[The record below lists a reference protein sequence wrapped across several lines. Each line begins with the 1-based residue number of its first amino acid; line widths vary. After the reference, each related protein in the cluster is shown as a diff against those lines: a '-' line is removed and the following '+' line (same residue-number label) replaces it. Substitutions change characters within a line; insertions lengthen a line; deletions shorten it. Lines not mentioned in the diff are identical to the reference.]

1 MKPCL
6 QTDIWR
12 NSYPGSLP
20 IYRIYG
26 LCLLF
31 FVNKASY
38 FFLLGTLCLHN
49 HQWME
54 IAVFLQFLNA
64 FHQVGLYSNQW
75 SSYTTWA
82 PNVIK
87 VVEIS

>member
-1 MKPCL
+1 
-6 QTDIWR
+6 
-12 NSYPGSLP
+12 
-20 IYRIYG
+20 
-26 LCLLF
+26 
-31 FVNKASY
+31 
-38 FFLLGTLCLHN
+38 
-49 HQWME
+49 ME

-75 SSYTTWA
+75 SSYTTRA